1 MRIAIDEN
9 QIFMEAEGG
18 SAPYT
23 IMKKPEV
30 DDYSNLSKRP
40 LVVNYHVV
48 EETVWERAGH
58 LMKALQDTCGDSPY
72 LACYGL
78 LFAQLYPFL
87 LANAQAKNVI
97 GYGIGEGE
105 QVSGLL
111 HDFMTFLQ
119 KDSSF
124 ILLPEQPFV
133 FSALLDKS
141 CQAAVVSLDR
151 CADLQILCDILS
163 KIRMGGKVFFYTK
176 KEEVPKEAEALLC
189 RAARS
194 GFGSC
199 TVYTLTVDADVYAFA
214 QENNSEAGVLS
225 VAGVLA
231 EEFETFRNLMMAEHP
246 AGSFGE
252 VCALSMKLLWRMEE
266 KLLKLYDVLENP
278 ELPVLANRCREA
290 LSDCYIGAPDGT
302 ALEIYLDR
310 MGKEAQIFLEKMAA
324 EFGF

>member
-9 QIFMEAEGG
+9 QIFMEGEGG
-18 SAPYT
+18 SVPYR
-23 IMKKPEV
+23 ILKKPEV

-40 LVVNYHVV
+40 LVANYHLV
-48 EETVWERAGH
+48 EETIWKRVCG
-58 LMKALQDTCGDSPY
+58 LMKALQDNCRDSAY

-78 LFAQLYPFL
+78 LFAQLYPL
-87 LANAQAKNVI
+87 LLESAQAKNVI
-97 GYGIGEGE
+97 GYGIEDGG
-105 QVSGLL
+105 VSGLL

-133 FSALLDKS
+133 FSALLDKA
-141 CQAAVVSLDR
+141 CQAAVASLDR
-151 CADLQILCDILS
+151 CVNLQILCDILS
-163 KIRMGGKVFFYTK
+163 KVRLGGKVFFYTK
-176 KEEVPKEAEALLC
+176 EGEIPKGAETIIR

-194 GFGSC
+194 GFESC
-199 TVYTLTVDADVYAFA
+199 AVYTVTVDADVYAFA

-231 EEFETFRNLMMAEHP
+231 EEFGTFRNLMTAEHP

-252 VCALSMKLLWRMEE
+252 ICALSMELLWRMEE

-290 LSDCYIGAPDGT
+290 VSDCCIGAPDGA
-302 ALEIYLDR
+302 ALETYLDR
-310 MGKEAQIFLEKMAA
+310 MGEEMQVFCEKMAA